1 MFSSARGFT
10 LIELLVVIAIIAILS
25 VVGIAA
31 FKGVT
36 GGARDSTRRA
46 DIDAIAKAYEIQKT
60 SGYIALS
67 DSQFA
72 SGKKPQ
78 DPNSQKGDYFNWLA
92 QDGSGF
98 KVCASLDN
106 NPNTVC
112 NTPALNCYC
121 KFSSQGTIASGS
133 VAAPSS
139 TQTTIGLGGSSASSC
154 DPNGTLYA
162 GLIGYWK
169 MDEAS
174 WNGTAGEVKDW
185 AGSNHGT
192 AAGGANTTPGKFGQA
207 GNFDGS
213 NDYIELGNPALFNS
227 NFAELTVEAWL
238 NSNQWAAWPIDYG
251 MDVLISKWDRQAGD
265 IDVGFRLE
273 RIYGAGPFGIIVSSG
288 VDTGGI
294 NASVPISTVSTG
306 VWHHAVGTFKGGSFI
321 RLYLDGVL
329 VNEQTTGIYAQV
341 TAAINQNLR
350 IGVMSHG
357 YGFFNGLIDDV
368 RIYNRALSPQEVSS
382 LWSSGNGC
390 I

>member
-10 LIELLVVIAIIAILS
+10 PHHPVQGFTLNELLVVIAIIAILS

-98 KVCASLDN
+98 KVCASLDD
-106 NPNTVC
+106 NPNNVC
-112 NTPALNCYC
+112 NTPATNCYC
-121 KFSSQGTIASGS
+121 KFSSQGTLN
-133 VAAPSS
+133 PSS
-139 TQTTIGLGGSSASSC
+139 PVNQGASTNYLSGLGGSSSSSC
-154 DPNGTLYA
+154 DPNGTLLS
-162 GLIGYWK
+162 GLVGYWK

-192 AAGGANTTPGKFGQA
+192 AAGGANTTPGKFGNA

-213 NDYIELGNPALFNS
+213 NDYVDAGNDASLDLNDTV
-227 NFAELTVEAWL
+227 TVEAWIKG
-238 NSNQWAAWPIDYG
+238 NSFAAGEHNIVVGKGRLCYEG
-251 MDVLISKWDRQAGD
+251 YHISVYDT
-265 IDVGFRLE
+265 LP
-273 RIYGAGPFGIIVSSG
+273 RIYIGEAGNCAQANSPEV
-288 VDTGGI
+288 
-294 NASVPISTVSTG
+294 ISAG
-306 VWHHAVGTFKGGSFI
+306 QWYHLVGTYDKSLPSNNIKF
-321 RLYLDGVL
+321 YVNGVL
-329 VNEQTTGIYAQV
+329 KAQATQTTGADISAN
-341 TAAINQNLR
+341 TLK
-350 IGVMSHG
+350 IGRRSEG
-357 YGFFNGLIDDV
+357 ANNYFNGTIDDV
-368 RIYNRALSPQEVSS
+368 RIYNRALSSQEVSN
-382 LWSSGNGC
+382 LYNSGNGC